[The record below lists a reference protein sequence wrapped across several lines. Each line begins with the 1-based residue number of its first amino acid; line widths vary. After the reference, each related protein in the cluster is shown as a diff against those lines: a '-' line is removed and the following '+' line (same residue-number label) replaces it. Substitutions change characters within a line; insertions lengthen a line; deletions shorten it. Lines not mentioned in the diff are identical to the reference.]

1 MLLKTGGRRKDGTHF
16 GTIPGTPK
24 PTLYKP
30 GAELL
35 LMTFRIAASPSTIED
50 LSTHDE
56 VRYRVTV
63 RGTNQVTGEVVGE
76 MVGECS
82 SSETKYR
89 WVKPVCDQE
98 WNETDPGMRREKWF
112 KGRNNQPAYKAKQI
126 RSSPA
131 DVANTI
137 LKMATKRALIAL
149 TLVSLGASDIFAQ
162 DLEDLTEELRES
174 VISHDAPKPETK
186 QPQRRSATAGAAPA
200 PTARPLPEGALV
212 VTGHVLKV
220 EKPAGKTYWL
230 IRLKGDNRY
239 FSTFTESL
247 AKDATAFE
255 GTDHAVNLAYTETE
269 KNGRTFTNAV
279 GVSIA
284 DADPPRPAEAP
295 GEALTA
301 GEIFGNAGR
310 QPGEDG

>member
-1 MLLKTGGRRKDGTHF
+1 MVQGTEQSA
-16 GTIPGTPK
+16 GVQG
-24 PTLYKP
+24 
-30 GAELL
+30 
-35 LMTFRIAASPSTIED
+35 
-50 LSTHDE
+50 
-56 VRYRVTV
+56 
-63 RGTNQVTGEVVGE
+63 Q
-76 MVGECS
+76 
-82 SSETKYR
+82 
-89 WVKPVCDQE
+89 
-98 WNETDPGMRREKWF
+98 
-112 KGRNNQPAYKAKQI
+112 QI

-247 AKDATAFE
+247 AK
-255 GTDHAVNLAYTETE
+255 
-269 KNGRTFTNAV
+269 GRHGLRRYRPRGQPGLHGNREERPDV
-279 GVSIA
+279 HQRGRRV
-284 DADPPRPAEAP
+284 DRRCRPATP
-295 GEALTA
+295 GR
-301 GEIFGNAGR
+301 G
-310 QPGEDG
+310 PG